1 MQSNVDALPNKKSLE
16 MQPTE
21 VSLSHKRRPMNHPE
35 NTKRHASGT
44 QEVQGDS
51 CNADRERKQ
60 WN

>member
-21 VSLSHKRRPMNHPE
+21 VSFEPQRRSMIILRI
-35 NTKRHASGT
+35 TKRHASGT

-51 CNADRERKQ
+51 RNADRERRQ